1 VALPAFAAAPRA
13 AARLLLNAC
22 APAVQQSTDV
32 FCPPGPQQQTRN
44 SSVRW
49 PDGTDGRTDG
59 RTLDSCI
66 DPAPHTVLAAPI
78 TTFGFDIIKKLRY
91 LCNGLAELYEMWY
104 ADAKWVS

>member
-22 APAVQQSTDV
+22 APAVQQSNDV

-49 PDGTDGRTDG
+49 PDGTDGRT
-59 RTLDSCI
+59 LDRCI
-66 DPAPHTVLAAPI
+66 DPAPHAARAAPI
-78 TTFGFDIIKKLRY
+78 TTSSLDIIKKLRY